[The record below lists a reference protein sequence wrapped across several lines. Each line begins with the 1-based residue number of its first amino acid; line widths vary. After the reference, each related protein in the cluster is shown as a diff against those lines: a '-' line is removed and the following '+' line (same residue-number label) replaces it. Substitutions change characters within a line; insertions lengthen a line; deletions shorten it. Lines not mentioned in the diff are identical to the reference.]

1 MHNIIMKNLL
11 LIFALSCSI
20 VYSQDYK
27 VEKDRIIDLFENL
40 KKFGVNENQGN
51 DRVAYSDYEIQ
62 ARDYISK
69 KLEKTGARVYTDF
82 AGNLIAHYN
91 PNNSILKPILFG
103 SHVDAVPNGGH
114 YDGVAGVIH
123 AIEVLQTVHSK
134 NISLNHPLEVIV
146 FSNEEGGL
154 FGSKALVG
162 RINQQ
167 TLDVVNISGYTNAEG
182 INRLGGNADRIFEV
196 KRNVGDIHAFLEM
209 HIEQGN
215 NLYNSNTDI
224 GIVEGIVGLKW
235 WDVTVTG
242 TTNHAGTTPMNQR
255 QDAMIAAS
263 KFVLMVNE
271 IVNSYEGSQVGTVGR
286 ISAEPGVPNVI
297 PGIVNLSLELR
308 DLSSKKISMI
318 YNKIIENSKIIEQET
333 KTKFSFSPIDAVTG
347 DPALMDRRI
356 INIISGVTDDLG
368 YSSMF
373 MPSGAGHD
381 AQSMALIAPTAMI
394 FAPSKDGISHSPK
407 EYTDFEMLEKTTNVM
422 LNTILKIDKLKL
434 D

>member
-1 MHNIIMKNLL
+1 MKKILIIY
-11 LIFALSCSI
+11 ILSCSFI
-20 VYSQDYK
+20 FSQEYR

-51 DRVAYSDYEIQ
+51 DRVAYSDFEIQ
-62 ARDYISK
+62 AREYISK
-69 KLEKTGARVYTDF
+69 KLEKTGAKVYTDF

-91 PNNSILKPILFG
+91 PNNSNLKPILFG
-103 SHVDAVPNGGH
+103 SHIDAVPNGGH
-114 YDGVAGVIH
+114 YDGTAGVIN
-123 AIEVLQTVHSK
+123 AIEVLQTVHAK

-154 FGSKALVG
+154 FGSKAIAG
-162 RINQQ
+162 KINQQ
-167 TLDVVNISGYTNAEG
+167 TLDVLTISGYTNAEG
-182 INRLGGNADRIFEV
+182 VERLGGNVDRIYEV
-196 KRNVGDIHAFLEM
+196 KRNMGDIHAFIEM
-209 HIEQGN
+209 HIEQGS
-215 NLYNSNTDI
+215 NLYSSNTDI

-235 WDVTVTG
+235 WDVTVKG
-242 TTNHAGTTPMNQR
+242 FSNHAGTTPMNQR

-271 IVNSYEGSQVGTVGR
+271 TVNSYEGSQVGTVGR

-308 DLSSKKISMI
+308 DLSSKKISII
-318 YNKIIENSKIIEQET
+318 YNNILENTKIIEQET
-333 KTKFSFSPIDAVTG
+333 KTKFSFSPIDATG

-356 INIISGVTDDLG
+356 INIITEVSDDLG
-368 YSSMF
+368 YTSML

-381 AQSMALIAPTAMI
+381 SQTMALIAPTAMI

-422 LNTILKIDKLKL
+422 LNTILKIDKIELN
-434 D
+434 

>member
-1 MHNIIMKNLL
+1 MKKLL
-11 LIFALSCSI
+11 FIFALSCSI

-51 DRVAYSDYEIQ
+51 DRVAYSDFEIQ
-62 ARDYISK
+62 ARDYISN
-69 KLEKTGARVYTDF
+69 KLKKTGAKVYTDF

-91 PNNSILKPILFG
+91 PNNSKLKPILFG

-114 YDGVAGVIH
+114 YDGTAGVIH
-123 AIEVLQTVHSK
+123 AIEVLQTVYSK

-146 FSNEEGGL
+146 FANEEGGL
-154 FGSKALVG
+154 FGSKALAG
-162 RINQQ
+162 KINQQ
-167 TLDVVNISGYTNAEG
+167 TLDVVTVSGYTNAEG
-182 INRLGGNADRIFEV
+182 VERLGGNVDRIYEV
-196 KRNVGDIHAFLEM
+196 KRNMGDIHAFLEM
-209 HIEQGN
+209 HIEQGS
-215 NLYNSNTDI
+215 NLYSSNTDI

-235 WDVTVTG
+235 WDVTVKG
-242 TTNHAGTTPMNQR
+242 FANHAGTTPMNQR

-271 IVNSYEGSQVGTVGR
+271 TVNSYEGSQVGTVGR
-286 ISAEPGVPNVI
+286 MSAEPGVPNVI

-318 YNKIIENSKIIEQET
+318 YNKILENTKIIEQET
-333 KTKFSFSPIDAVTG
+333 KTKFSFSPIDATG
-347 DPALMDRRI
+347 DPALMDKRI
-356 INIISGVTDDLG
+356 INILGDVSDDLG
-368 YSSMF
+368 YTSML

-381 AQSMALIAPTAMI
+381 SQTMALIAPTAMI

-407 EYTDFEMLEKTTNVM
+407 EYTSFEMLEKTTNVM
-422 LNTILKIDKLKL
+422 LNAIIKIDKIKL

>member
-1 MHNIIMKNLL
+1 MKKLL
-11 LIFALSCSI
+11 FIFALSSSI

-51 DRVAYSDYEIQ
+51 DRVAYSDFEIQ
-62 ARDYISK
+62 ARDYISN
-69 KLEKTGARVYTDF
+69 KLKKTGAKVYTDF

-91 PNNSILKPILFG
+91 PNNSKLKPILFG

-114 YDGVAGVIH
+114 YDGTAGVIN
-123 AIEVLQTVHSK
+123 AIEVLQTVYSK

-146 FSNEEGGL
+146 FANEEGGL
-154 FGSKALVG
+154 FGSKALAG
-162 RINQQ
+162 KINQQ
-167 TLDVVNISGYTNAEG
+167 TLDVVTVSGYTNAEG
-182 INRLGGNADRIFEV
+182 VERLGGNVDRIYEV
-196 KRNVGDIHAFLEM
+196 KRNMGDIHAFLEM
-209 HIEQGN
+209 HIEQGS
-215 NLYNSNTDI
+215 NLYSSNTDI

-235 WDVTVTG
+235 WDVTVKG
-242 TTNHAGTTPMNQR
+242 FANHAGTTPMNQR

-271 IVNSYEGSQVGTVGR
+271 TVNSYEGSQVGTVGR
-286 ISAEPGVPNVI
+286 MSAEPGVPNVI

-318 YNKIIENSKIIEQET
+318 YNKILENTKIIEQET
-333 KTKFSFSPIDAVTG
+333 KTKFSFSPIDATG
-347 DPALMDRRI
+347 DPALMDKRI
-356 INIISGVTDDLG
+356 INILSDVSDDLG
-368 YSSMF
+368 YTSML

-381 AQSMALIAPTAMI
+381 AQTMALIAPTAMI

-407 EYTDFEMLEKTTNVM
+407 EYTSFEMLEKTTNVL
-422 LNTILKIDKLKL
+422 LNTILKIDKIELN
-434 D
+434 

>member
-1 MHNIIMKNLL
+1 MKKIL
-11 LIFALSCSI
+11 LIYILGCSFLF
-20 VYSQDYK
+20 SQDYR

-51 DRVAYSDYEIQ
+51 DRVAYSDFEIQ
-62 ARDYISK
+62 AREYISK
-69 KLEKTGARVYTDF
+69 KLEKTGAKVYTDF

-91 PNNSILKPILFG
+91 PNNSNLKPILFG

-134 NISLNHPLEVIV
+134 KILLNHPLEVIV

-154 FGSKALVG
+154 FGSKALAG
-162 RINQQ
+162 KINQQ
-167 TLDVVNISGYTNAEG
+167 TLDVMTISGYTNAEG
-182 INRLGGNADRIFEV
+182 VERLGGNVDRIYEV
-196 KRNVGDIHAFLEM
+196 KRNMGDIHAFLEM

-215 NLYNSNTDI
+215 NLYSSNTDV

-235 WDVTVTG
+235 WDVTVKG

-271 IVNSYEGSQVGTVGR
+271 TVNSYEGSQVGTVGR

-308 DLSSKKISMI
+308 DLSSKKISII
-318 YNKIIENSKIIEQET
+318 YNNILENTKIIEQET
-333 KTKFSFSPIDAVTG
+333 KTKFSFSPIDATG

-356 INIISGVTDDLG
+356 INIITEVSDDLG
-368 YSSMF
+368 YTSML

-381 AQSMALIAPTAMI
+381 SQTMALIAPTAMI

-422 LNTILKIDKLKL
+422 LNTILKIDKIELN
-434 D
+434 

>member
-1 MHNIIMKNLL
+1 MKKLL
-11 LIFALSCSI
+11 FIFALSSSI

-51 DRVAYSDYEIQ
+51 DRVAYSDFEIQ
-62 ARDYISK
+62 ARDYISN
-69 KLEKTGARVYTDF
+69 KLKKTGAKVYTDF

-91 PNNSILKPILFG
+91 PNNSKLKPILFG

-114 YDGVAGVIH
+114 YDGTAGVIH
-123 AIEVLQTVHSK
+123 AIEVLQTVYSK

-146 FSNEEGGL
+146 FANEEGGL
-154 FGSKALVG
+154 FGSKALAG
-162 RINQQ
+162 KINQQ
-167 TLDVVNISGYTNAEG
+167 TLDVVTVSGYTNAEG
-182 INRLGGNADRIFEV
+182 VERLGGNVDRIYEV
-196 KRNVGDIHAFLEM
+196 KRNMGDIHAFLEM
-209 HIEQGN
+209 HIEQGS
-215 NLYNSNTDI
+215 NLYSSNTDI

-235 WDVTVTG
+235 WDVTVKG
-242 TTNHAGTTPMNQR
+242 FANHAGTTPMNQR

-271 IVNSYEGSQVGTVGR
+271 TVNSYEGSQVGTVGR
-286 ISAEPGVPNVI
+286 MSAEPGVPNVI

-318 YNKIIENSKIIEQET
+318 YNKILENTKIIEQET
-333 KTKFSFSPIDAVTG
+333 KTKFSFSPIDATG
-347 DPALMDRRI
+347 DPALMDKRI
-356 INIISGVTDDLG
+356 INILSDVSDDLG
-368 YSSMF
+368 YTSML

-381 AQSMALIAPTAMI
+381 AQTMALIAPTAMI

-407 EYTDFEMLEKTTNVM
+407 EYTSFEMLEKTTNVL
-422 LNTILKIDKLKL
+422 LNTILKIDKIELN
-434 D
+434 

>member
-1 MHNIIMKNLL
+1 MKKLL
-11 LIFALSCSI
+11 FIFALSCST

-27 VEKDRIIDLFENL
+27 VDKDRIIDLFENL

-51 DRVAYSDYEIQ
+51 DRVAYSDFEIQ
-62 ARDYISK
+62 ARDYISN
-69 KLEKTGARVYTDF
+69 KLKKTGAKVYTDF

-91 PNNSILKPILFG
+91 PNNSKLKPILFG

-114 YDGVAGVIH
+114 YDGTAGVIH
-123 AIEVLQTVHSK
+123 AIEVLQTVYSK

-146 FSNEEGGL
+146 FANEEGGL
-154 FGSKALVG
+154 FGSKALAG
-162 RINQQ
+162 KINQQ
-167 TLDVVNISGYTNAEG
+167 TLDVVTVSGYTNAEG
-182 INRLGGNADRIFEV
+182 VERLGGNVDRIYEV
-196 KRNVGDIHAFLEM
+196 KRNMGDIHAFLEM
-209 HIEQGN
+209 HIEQGS
-215 NLYNSNTDI
+215 NLYSSNTDI

-235 WDVTVTG
+235 WDVTVIG
-242 TTNHAGTTPMNQR
+242 STNHAGTTPMNQR

-271 IVNSYEGSQVGTVGR
+271 TVNSYEGSQVGTVGR

-318 YNKIIENSKIIEQET
+318 YNKIIENTKIIEQET
-333 KTKFSFSPIDAVTG
+333 KTKFSFSPIDATG
-347 DPALMDRRI
+347 DPALMDKRI
-356 INIISGVTDDLG
+356 INILSDVSDDLG
-368 YSSMF
+368 YTSML

-381 AQSMALIAPTAMI
+381 AQTMALIAPTAMI

-407 EYTDFEMLEKTTNVM
+407 EYTSFEMLEKTTNVL
-422 LNTILKIDKLKL
+422 LNTILKIDKIELN
-434 D
+434 

>member
-1 MHNIIMKNLL
+1 MKKLL
-11 LIFALSCSI
+11 FIFALSSSI

-51 DRVAYSDYEIQ
+51 DRVAYSDFEIQ
-62 ARDYISK
+62 ARDYISN
-69 KLEKTGARVYTDF
+69 KLKKTGAKVYTDF

-91 PNNSILKPILFG
+91 PNNSKLKPILFG

-114 YDGVAGVIH
+114 YDGTAGVIH
-123 AIEVLQTVHSK
+123 AIEVLQTVYSK

-146 FSNEEGGL
+146 FANEEGGL
-154 FGSKALVG
+154 FGSKALAG
-162 RINQQ
+162 KINQQ
-167 TLDVVNISGYTNAEG
+167 TLDVVTVSGYTNAEG
-182 INRLGGNADRIFEV
+182 VERLGGNVDRIYEV
-196 KRNVGDIHAFLEM
+196 KRNMGDIHAFLEM
-209 HIEQGN
+209 HIEQGS
-215 NLYNSNTDI
+215 NLYSSNTDI

-235 WDVTVTG
+235 WDVTVKG
-242 TTNHAGTTPMNQR
+242 FANHAGTTPMNQR

-271 IVNSYEGSQVGTVGR
+271 TVNSYEGSQVGTVGR
-286 ISAEPGVPNVI
+286 MSAEPGVPNVI

-318 YNKIIENSKIIEQET
+318 YNKILENTKIIEQET
-333 KTKFSFSPIDAVTG
+333 KTKFSFSPIDATG
-347 DPALMDRRI
+347 DPALMDKRI
-356 INIISGVTDDLG
+356 INILSDVSDDLG
-368 YSSMF
+368 YTSML

-381 AQSMALIAPTAMI
+381 AQTMALIAPTAMI

-407 EYTDFEMLEKTTNVM
+407 EYTNFEMLEKTTNVM
-422 LNTILKIDKLKL
+422 LNTILKIDKIELN
-434 D
+434 

>member
-1 MHNIIMKNLL
+1 MKKILIIY
-11 LIFALSCSI
+11 ILSCSFI
-20 VYSQDYK
+20 FSQEYR

-51 DRVAYSDYEIQ
+51 DRVAYSDFEIQ

-69 KLEKTGARVYTDF
+69 KLEKTGAKVYTDF

-91 PNNSILKPILFG
+91 PNNSNLKPILFG
-103 SHVDAVPNGGH
+103 SHIDAVPNGGH
-114 YDGVAGVIH
+114 YDGTAGVIN
-123 AIEVLQTVHSK
+123 AIEVLQTVHAK
-134 NISLNHPLEVIV
+134 NISLNHPLEVVV

-154 FGSKALVG
+154 FGSKALAG
-162 RINQQ
+162 KINQQ
-167 TLDVVNISGYTNAEG
+167 TLDVMTISGYTNGEG
-182 INRLGGNADRIFEV
+182 VERLGGNVDRIYEV
-196 KRNVGDIHAFLEM
+196 KRNMGDIHAFLEM

-215 NLYNSNTDI
+215 NLYSSNTDV

-255 QDAMIAAS
+255 QDALIAAS
-263 KFVLMVNE
+263 KFILMVNE
-271 IVNSYEGSQVGTVGR
+271 TVNSYEGSQVGTVGR

-308 DLSSKKISMI
+308 DLSSKKISII
-318 YNKIIENSKIIEQET
+318 YNNILENTKIIEQET
-333 KTKFSFSPIDAVTG
+333 KTKFSFSPIDATG

-356 INIISGVTDDLG
+356 INIITEVSDDLG
-368 YSSMF
+368 YTSML

-381 AQSMALIAPTAMI
+381 SQTMALIAPTAMI

-422 LNTILKIDKLKL
+422 LNTILKIDKIELN
-434 D
+434 

>member
-1 MHNIIMKNLL
+1 MKKILIIY
-11 LIFALSCSI
+11 ILSCSFI
-20 VYSQDYK
+20 FSQEYR

-51 DRVAYSDYEIQ
+51 DRVAYSDFEIQ
-62 ARDYISK
+62 AREYISK
-69 KLEKTGARVYTDF
+69 KLEKTGAKVYTDF

-91 PNNSILKPILFG
+91 PNNSNLKPILFG
-103 SHVDAVPNGGH
+103 SHIDAVPNGGH
-114 YDGVAGVIH
+114 YDGTAGVIN
-123 AIEVLQTVHSK
+123 AIEVLQTVHAK
-134 NISLNHPLEVIV
+134 NISLNHPLEVVV

-154 FGSKALVG
+154 FGSKALAG
-162 RINQQ
+162 KINQQ
-167 TLDVVNISGYTNAEG
+167 TLDVMTISGYTNGEG
-182 INRLGGNADRIFEV
+182 VERLGGNVDRIYEV
-196 KRNVGDIHAFLEM
+196 KRNMGDIHAFLEM

-215 NLYNSNTDI
+215 NLYSSNTDV

-235 WDVTVTG
+235 WDVTVKG

-271 IVNSYEGSQVGTVGR
+271 TVNSYEGSQVGTVGR

-308 DLSSKKISMI
+308 DLSSNKISTI
-318 YNKIIENSKIIEQET
+318 YNKIIENTKIIEQET
-333 KTKFSFSPIDAVTG
+333 KTKFSFNPIDATG

-356 INIISGVTDDLG
+356 INLISEVSDDLG
-368 YSSMF
+368 YTSML

-381 AQSMALIAPTAMI
+381 SQTMALISPTAMI

-407 EYTDFEMLEKTTNVM
+407 EYTNFEMLEKTTNVM

>member
-1 MHNIIMKNLL
+1 MKKLL
-11 LIFALSCSI
+11 FIFALSSSI

-51 DRVAYSDYEIQ
+51 DRAAYSDFEIQ
-62 ARDYISK
+62 ARDYISN
-69 KLEKTGARVYTDF
+69 KLKKTGAKVYTDF

-91 PNNSILKPILFG
+91 PNNSKLKPILFG

-114 YDGVAGVIH
+114 YDGTAGVIH
-123 AIEVLQTVHSK
+123 AIEVLQTVYSK

-146 FSNEEGGL
+146 FANEEGGL
-154 FGSKALVG
+154 FGSKALAG
-162 RINQQ
+162 KINQQ
-167 TLDVVNISGYTNAEG
+167 TLDVVTVSGYTNAEG
-182 INRLGGNADRIFEV
+182 VERLGGNVDRIYEV
-196 KRNVGDIHAFLEM
+196 KRNMGDIHAFLEM
-209 HIEQGN
+209 HIEQGS
-215 NLYNSNTDI
+215 NLYSSNTDI

-235 WDVTVTG
+235 WDVTVKG
-242 TTNHAGTTPMNQR
+242 FANHAGTTPMNQR

-271 IVNSYEGSQVGTVGR
+271 TVNSYEGSQVGTVGR
-286 ISAEPGVPNVI
+286 MSAEPGVPNVI

-318 YNKIIENSKIIEQET
+318 YNKILENTKIIEQET
-333 KTKFSFSPIDAVTG
+333 KTKFSFSPIDATG
-347 DPALMDRRI
+347 DPALMDKRI
-356 INIISGVTDDLG
+356 INILSDVSDDLG
-368 YSSMF
+368 YTSML

-381 AQSMALIAPTAMI
+381 AQTMALIAPTAMI

-407 EYTDFEMLEKTTNVM
+407 EYTSFEMLEKTTNVL
-422 LNTILKIDKLKL
+422 LNTILKIDKIELN
-434 D
+434 

>member
-1 MHNIIMKNLL
+1 MKKLL
-11 LIFALSCSI
+11 FIFVLSCSI

-51 DRVAYSDYEIQ
+51 DRVAYSDFEIQ
-62 ARDYISK
+62 ARDYISN
-69 KLEKTGARVYTDF
+69 KLKKTGAKVYTDF

-91 PNNSILKPILFG
+91 PNNSKLKPILFG

-114 YDGVAGVIH
+114 YDGTAGVIH
-123 AIEVLQTVHSK
+123 AIEVLQTVYSK

-146 FSNEEGGL
+146 FANEEGGL
-154 FGSKALVG
+154 FGSKALAG
-162 RINQQ
+162 KINQQ
-167 TLDVVNISGYTNAEG
+167 TLDVVTVSGYTNAEG
-182 INRLGGNADRIFEV
+182 VERLGGNVDRIYEV
-196 KRNVGDIHAFLEM
+196 KRNMGDIHAFLEM
-209 HIEQGN
+209 HIEQGS
-215 NLYNSNTDI
+215 NLYSSNTDI

-235 WDVTVTG
+235 WDVTVKG
-242 TTNHAGTTPMNQR
+242 FANHAGTTPMNQR

-271 IVNSYEGSQVGTVGR
+271 TVNSYEGSQVGTVGR
-286 ISAEPGVPNVI
+286 MSAEPGVPNVI

-318 YNKIIENSKIIEQET
+318 YNKILENTKIIEQET
-333 KTKFSFSPIDAVTG
+333 KTKFSFSPIDATG
-347 DPALMDRRI
+347 DPALMDKRI
-356 INIISGVTDDLG
+356 INILSDVSDDLG
-368 YSSMF
+368 YTSML

-381 AQSMALIAPTAMI
+381 AQTMALIAPTAMI

-407 EYTDFEMLEKTTNVM
+407 EYTSFEMLEKTTNVL
-422 LNTILKIDKLKL
+422 LNTILKIDKIELN
-434 D
+434 

>member
-1 MHNIIMKNLL
+1 MKKLL
-11 LIFALSCSI
+11 FIFALSSSI

-51 DRVAYSDYEIQ
+51 DRVAYSDFEIQ
-62 ARDYISK
+62 ARDYISN
-69 KLEKTGARVYTDF
+69 KLKKTGAKVYTDF

-91 PNNSILKPILFG
+91 PNNSKLKPILFG

-114 YDGVAGVIH
+114 YDGTAGVIH
-123 AIEVLQTVHSK
+123 AIEVLQTVYSK

-146 FSNEEGGL
+146 FANEEGGL
-154 FGSKALVG
+154 FGSKALAG
-162 RINQQ
+162 KINQQ
-167 TLDVVNISGYTNAEG
+167 TLDVVTVSGYTNAEG
-182 INRLGGNADRIFEV
+182 VERLGGNVDRIYEV
-196 KRNVGDIHAFLEM
+196 KRNMGDIHAFLEM
-209 HIEQGN
+209 HIEQGS
-215 NLYNSNTDI
+215 NLYSSNTDI

-235 WDVTVTG
+235 WDVTVKG
-242 TTNHAGTTPMNQR
+242 FANHAGTTPMNQR

-271 IVNSYEGSQVGTVGR
+271 TVNSYEGSQVGTVGR
-286 ISAEPGVPNVI
+286 MSAEPGVPNVI

-318 YNKIIENSKIIEQET
+318 YNKILENTKIIEQET
-333 KTKFSFSPIDAVTG
+333 KTKFSFSPIDATG
-347 DPALMDRRI
+347 DPALMDKRI
-356 INIISGVTDDLG
+356 INIISDVSDDLG
-368 YSSMF
+368 YTSML

-381 AQSMALIAPTAMI
+381 AQTMALIAPTAMI

-407 EYTDFEMLEKTTNVM
+407 EYTSFEMLEKTTNVL
-422 LNTILKIDKLKL
+422 LNTILKIDKIELN
-434 D
+434 

>member
-1 MHNIIMKNLL
+1 MKKLL
-11 LIFALSCSI
+11 FIFALSSSI

-51 DRVAYSDYEIQ
+51 DRVAYSDFEIQ
-62 ARDYISK
+62 ARDYISN
-69 KLEKTGARVYTDF
+69 KLKKTGAKVYTDF

-91 PNNSILKPILFG
+91 PNKSKLKPILFG
-103 SHVDAVPNGGH
+103 SHIDAVPNGGH
-114 YDGVAGVIH
+114 YDGTAGVIH
-123 AIEVLQTVHSK
+123 AIEVLQTVYSK

-146 FSNEEGGL
+146 FANEEGGL
-154 FGSKALVG
+154 FGSKALAG
-162 RINQQ
+162 KINQQ
-167 TLDVVNISGYTNAEG
+167 TLDVVTISGYTNAEG
-182 INRLGGNADRIFEV
+182 VERLGGNVDRIYEV
-196 KRNVGDIHAFLEM
+196 KRNMGDIHAFLEM

-215 NLYNSNTDI
+215 NLYSSNTDI

-235 WDVTVTG
+235 WDVTVIG
-242 TTNHAGTTPMNQR
+242 STNHAGTTPMNQR

-271 IVNSYEGSQVGTVGR
+271 TVNSYEGSQVGTVGR

-318 YNKIIENSKIIEQET
+318 YNKIIENTKIIEQET
-333 KTKFSFSPIDAVTG
+333 KTKFSFSPIDATG

-356 INIISGVTDDLG
+356 INLISEASDDLG
-368 YSSMF
+368 YTSML

-381 AQSMALIAPTAMI
+381 SQTMALIAPTAMI

-407 EYTDFEMLEKTTNVM
+407 EYTNFEMLEKTTNVM
-422 LNTILKIDKLKL
+422 LNTILKIDKIELN
-434 D
+434 

>member
-1 MHNIIMKNLL
+1 MKNLL
-11 LIFALSCSI
+11 FIFTFSCSL
-20 VYSQDYK
+20 VYSQDYR

-51 DRVAYSDYEIQ
+51 DRVAYSDFEIQ

-69 KLEKTGARVYTDF
+69 KLEKTGAKVYTDF
-82 AGNLIAHYN
+82 AGNLIALYN
-91 PNNSILKPILFG
+91 PNNSKLKPILFG

-114 YDGVAGVIH
+114 YDGTAGVIH
-123 AIEVLQTVHSK
+123 AIEILQTVHSK

-154 FGSKALVG
+154 FGSKALAG
-162 RINQQ
+162 KINQQ
-167 TLDVVNISGYTNAEG
+167 TLDVVTVSGYTNGEG
-182 INRLGGNADRIFEV
+182 VERLGGNVDRIFEV
-196 KRNVGDIHAFLEM
+196 KRNMGDIHAFIEM

-215 NLYNSNTDI
+215 NLYSSKTDI

-235 WDVTVTG
+235 WDVTIEG
-242 TTNHAGTTPMNQR
+242 FTNHAGTTPMNQR

-271 IVNSYEGSQVGTVGR
+271 TVNSYEGSQVGTVGR

-308 DLSSKKISMI
+308 DLSSNKISMI
-318 YNKIIENSKIIEQET
+318 YNKIIENTKIIEQET
-333 KTKFSFSPIDAVTG
+333 KTTFSFSPIDATG

-356 INIISGVTDDLG
+356 INILSEVSDDLG
-368 YSSMF
+368 YSSML

-381 AQSMALIAPTAMI
+381 AQSIALIAPTAMI

-422 LNTILKIDKLKL
+422 LNTILKIDKVKL

>member
-1 MHNIIMKNLL
+1 MKKLL
-11 LIFALSCSI
+11 FIFALSCSI
-20 VYSQDYK
+20 TYSQDYK
-27 VEKDRIIDLFENL
+27 VDKDRIIDLFENL

-51 DRVAYSDYEIQ
+51 DRVAYSDFEIQ
-62 ARDYISK
+62 ARDYISN
-69 KLEKTGARVYTDF
+69 KLKKTGAKVYTDF

-91 PNNSILKPILFG
+91 PNNSKLKPILFG

-114 YDGVAGVIH
+114 YDGTAGVIN
-123 AIEVLQTVHSK
+123 AIEVLQTVYSK

-146 FSNEEGGL
+146 FANEEGGL
-154 FGSKALVG
+154 FGSKALAG
-162 RINQQ
+162 KINQQ
-167 TLDVVNISGYTNAEG
+167 TLDVVTVSGYTNAEG
-182 INRLGGNADRIFEV
+182 VERLGGNVDRIYEV
-196 KRNVGDIHAFLEM
+196 KRNMGDIHAFLEM
-209 HIEQGN
+209 HIEQGS
-215 NLYNSNTDI
+215 NLYSSNTDI

-235 WDVTVTG
+235 WDVTVKG
-242 TTNHAGTTPMNQR
+242 FANHAGTTPMNQR

-271 IVNSYEGSQVGTVGR
+271 TVNSYEGSQVGTVGR

-318 YNKIIENSKIIEQET
+318 YNKIIENTKIIEQET
-333 KTKFSFSPIDAVTG
+333 KTKFSFSPIDATG

-356 INIISGVTDDLG
+356 INLISEVSDDLG
-368 YSSMF
+368 YTSML

-381 AQSMALIAPTAMI
+381 SQTMALIAPTAMI

-407 EYTDFEMLEKTTNVM
+407 EYTNFEMLEKTTNVM
-422 LNTILKIDKLKL
+422 LNTILKIDKIELN
-434 D
+434 

>member
-1 MHNIIMKNLL
+1 MKKLL
-11 LIFALSCSI
+11 FIFALSSSI

-51 DRVAYSDYEIQ
+51 DRVAYSDFEIQ
-62 ARDYISK
+62 ARDYISN
-69 KLEKTGARVYTDF
+69 KLKKTGAKVYTDF

-91 PNNSILKPILFG
+91 PNNSKLKPILFG

-114 YDGVAGVIH
+114 YDGTAGVIN
-123 AIEVLQTVHSK
+123 AIEVLQTVYSK

-146 FSNEEGGL
+146 FANEEGGL
-154 FGSKALVG
+154 FGSKALAG
-162 RINQQ
+162 KINQQ
-167 TLDVVNISGYTNAEG
+167 TLDVVTISGYANAEG
-182 INRLGGNADRIFEV
+182 VERLGGNVDRIYEV
-196 KRNVGDIHAFLEM
+196 KRNMGDIHAFLEM
-209 HIEQGN
+209 HIEQGS
-215 NLYNSNTDI
+215 NLYSSNTDI

-235 WDVTVTG
+235 WDVTVKG
-242 TTNHAGTTPMNQR
+242 FANHAGTTPMNQR

-271 IVNSYEGSQVGTVGR
+271 TVNSYEGSQVGTVGR
-286 ISAEPGVPNVI
+286 MSAEPGVPNVI

-318 YNKIIENSKIIEQET
+318 YNKILENTKIIEQET
-333 KTKFSFSPIDAVTG
+333 KTKFSFSPIDATG
-347 DPALMDRRI
+347 DPALMDKRI
-356 INIISGVTDDLG
+356 INILSDVSDDLG
-368 YSSMF
+368 YTSML

-381 AQSMALIAPTAMI
+381 AQTMALIAPTAMI

-407 EYTDFEMLEKTTNVM
+407 EYTSFEMLEKTTNVL
-422 LNTILKIDKLKL
+422 LNTILKIDKIELN
-434 D
+434 

>member
-1 MHNIIMKNLL
+1 MKKILIIY
-11 LIFALSCSI
+11 ILSCSFI
-20 VYSQDYK
+20 FSQEYR

-51 DRVAYSDYEIQ
+51 DRVAYSDFEIQ
-62 ARDYISK
+62 AREYISK
-69 KLEKTGARVYTDF
+69 KLEKTGAKVYTDF

-91 PNNSILKPILFG
+91 PNNSNLKPILFG
-103 SHVDAVPNGGH
+103 SHIDAVPNGGH
-114 YDGVAGVIH
+114 YDGTAGVIN
-123 AIEVLQTVHSK
+123 AIEVLQTVHAK
-134 NISLNHPLEVIV
+134 NISLNHPLEVVV

-154 FGSKALVG
+154 FGSKALAG
-162 RINQQ
+162 KINQQ
-167 TLDVVNISGYTNAEG
+167 TLDVMTISGYTNGEG
-182 INRLGGNADRIFEV
+182 VERLGGNVDRIYEV
-196 KRNVGDIHAFLEM
+196 KRNMGDIHAFLEM

-215 NLYNSNTDI
+215 NLYSSNTDV

-235 WDVTVTG
+235 WDVTVKG
-242 TTNHAGTTPMNQR
+242 FSNHAGTTPMNQR

-271 IVNSYEGSQVGTVGR
+271 TVNSYEGSQVGTVGR

-308 DLSSKKISMI
+308 DLSSNKISTI
-318 YNKIIENSKIIEQET
+318 YNKIIENTKIIEQET
-333 KTKFSFSPIDAVTG
+333 KTKFSFNPIDATG

-356 INIISGVTDDLG
+356 INLISEVSDDLG
-368 YSSMF
+368 YTSML

-381 AQSMALIAPTAMI
+381 SQTMALISPTAMI

-407 EYTDFEMLEKTTNVM
+407 EYTNFEMLEKTTNVM

>member
-1 MHNIIMKNLL
+1 MKKLL
-11 LIFALSCSI
+11 FIFALSSSI

-51 DRVAYSDYEIQ
+51 DRVAYSDFEIQ
-62 ARDYISK
+62 ARDYISN
-69 KLEKTGARVYTDF
+69 KLEKIGAKVYTDF

-91 PNNSILKPILFG
+91 PNNSKLKPILFG

-114 YDGVAGVIH
+114 YDGTAGVIN
-123 AIEVLQTVHSK
+123 AIEVLQTVYSK

-146 FSNEEGGL
+146 FANEEGGL
-154 FGSKALVG
+154 FGSKALAG
-162 RINQQ
+162 KINQQ
-167 TLDVVNISGYTNAEG
+167 TLDVVTVSGYTNAEG
-182 INRLGGNADRIFEV
+182 VERLGGNVDRIYEV
-196 KRNVGDIHAFLEM
+196 KRNMGDIHAFLEM
-209 HIEQGN
+209 HIEQGS
-215 NLYNSNTDI
+215 NLYSSNTDI

-235 WDVTVTG
+235 WDVTVKG
-242 TTNHAGTTPMNQR
+242 FANHAGTTPMNQR

-271 IVNSYEGSQVGTVGR
+271 TVNSYEGSQVGTVGR
-286 ISAEPGVPNVI
+286 MSAEPGVPNVI

-318 YNKIIENSKIIEQET
+318 YNKILENTKIIEQET
-333 KTKFSFSPIDAVTG
+333 KTKFSFSPIDATG
-347 DPALMDRRI
+347 DPALMDKRI
-356 INIISGVTDDLG
+356 INILSDVSDDLG
-368 YSSMF
+368 YTSML

-381 AQSMALIAPTAMI
+381 AQTMALIAPTAMI

-407 EYTDFEMLEKTTNVM
+407 EYTSFEMLEKTTNVL
-422 LNTILKIDKLKL
+422 LNTILKIDKIELN
-434 D
+434 

>member
-1 MHNIIMKNLL
+1 MKKLL
-11 LIFALSCSI
+11 FIFALSCSI

-51 DRVAYSDYEIQ
+51 DRVAYSDFEIK
-62 ARDYISK
+62 ARDYISN
-69 KLEKTGARVYTDF
+69 KLKKTGAKVYTDF

-91 PNNSILKPILFG
+91 PNNSKLKPILFG

-114 YDGVAGVIH
+114 YDGTAGVIH
-123 AIEVLQTVHSK
+123 AIEVLQTVYSK

-146 FSNEEGGL
+146 FANEEGGL
-154 FGSKALVG
+154 FGSKALAG
-162 RINQQ
+162 KINQQ
-167 TLDVVNISGYTNAEG
+167 TLDVVTVSGYTNAEG
-182 INRLGGNADRIFEV
+182 VERLGGNVDRIYEV
-196 KRNVGDIHAFLEM
+196 KRNMGDIHAFLEM
-209 HIEQGN
+209 HIEQGS
-215 NLYNSNTDI
+215 NLYSSNTDI

-235 WDVTVTG
+235 WDVTVKG
-242 TTNHAGTTPMNQR
+242 FANHAGTTPMNQR

-271 IVNSYEGSQVGTVGR
+271 TVNSYEGSQVGTVGR
-286 ISAEPGVPNVI
+286 MSAEPGVPNVI

-318 YNKIIENSKIIEQET
+318 YNKILENTKIIEQET
-333 KTKFSFSPIDAVTG
+333 KTKFSFSPIDATG
-347 DPALMDRRI
+347 DPALMDKRI
-356 INIISGVTDDLG
+356 INILSDVSDDLG
-368 YSSMF
+368 YTSML

-381 AQSMALIAPTAMI
+381 AQTMALIAPTAMI

-407 EYTDFEMLEKTTNVM
+407 EYTSFEMLEKTTNVL
-422 LNTILKIDKLKL
+422 LNTILKIDKIELN
-434 D
+434 

>member
-1 MHNIIMKNLL
+1 MKKILIIY
-11 LIFALSCSI
+11 ILSCSFI
-20 VYSQDYK
+20 FSQEYR

-51 DRVAYSDYEIQ
+51 DRVAYSDFEIQ
-62 ARDYISK
+62 AREYISK
-69 KLEKTGARVYTDF
+69 KLEKTGAKVYTDF

-91 PNNSILKPILFG
+91 PNNSNLKPILFG

-114 YDGVAGVIH
+114 YDGAAGVIH
-123 AIEVLQTVHSK
+123 AIEVLQTVYSK

-154 FGSKALVG
+154 FGSKALAG
-162 RINQQ
+162 KINQQ
-167 TLDVVNISGYTNAEG
+167 TLDVMTISGYTNGEG
-182 INRLGGNADRIFEV
+182 VERLGGNVDRIYEV
-196 KRNVGDIHAFLEM
+196 KRNMGDIHAFLEM

-215 NLYNSNTDI
+215 NLYSSNTDV

-235 WDVTVTG
+235 WDVTVKG

-271 IVNSYEGSQVGTVGR
+271 TVNSYEGSQVGTVGR

-308 DLSSKKISMI
+308 DLSSNKISII
-318 YNKIIENSKIIEQET
+318 YNKIIENTKIIEEET
-333 KTKFSFSPIDAVTG
+333 KTKFTFSPIDATG

-356 INIISGVTDDLG
+356 INILSKVSDDLG
-368 YSSMF
+368 YTSML

-381 AQSMALIAPTAMI
+381 SQTMALIAPTAMI

-407 EYTDFEMLEKTTNVM
+407 EYTNFEMLEKTTNVM
-422 LNTILKIDKLKL
+422 LNTILKIDKVKL

>member
-1 MHNIIMKNLL
+1 MKKLL
-11 LIFALSCSI
+11 FIFALSSSI

-51 DRVAYSDYEIQ
+51 DRVAYSDFEIQ
-62 ARDYISK
+62 ARDYISN
-69 KLEKTGARVYTDF
+69 KLKKTGAKVYTDF

-91 PNNSILKPILFG
+91 PNNSKLKPILFG

-114 YDGVAGVIH
+114 YDGTAGVIH
-123 AIEVLQTVHSK
+123 AIEVLQTVYSK

-146 FSNEEGGL
+146 FANEEGGL
-154 FGSKALVG
+154 FGSKALAG
-162 RINQQ
+162 KINQQ
-167 TLDVVNISGYTNAEG
+167 TLDVVTVSGYTNAEG
-182 INRLGGNADRIFEV
+182 VERLGGNVDRIYEV
-196 KRNVGDIHAFLEM
+196 KRNMGDIHAFLEM
-209 HIEQGN
+209 HIEQGS
-215 NLYNSNTDI
+215 NLYSSNTDI

-235 WDVTVTG
+235 WDVTVKG
-242 TTNHAGTTPMNQR
+242 FANHAGTTPMNQR

-271 IVNSYEGSQVGTVGR
+271 TVNSYEGSQVGTVGR
-286 ISAEPGVPNVI
+286 MSAEPGVPNVI

-318 YNKIIENSKIIEQET
+318 YNKILENTKIIEQET
-333 KTKFSFSPIDAVTG
+333 KTKFSFSPIDATG

-356 INIISGVTDDLG
+356 ISVLSEVSDDLG
-368 YSSMF
+368 YSSML

-394 FAPSKDGISHSPK
+394 FSPSKDGISHSPK

-422 LNTILKIDKLKL
+422 LNTILKIDKIELN
-434 D
+434 

>member
-1 MHNIIMKNLL
+1 MKKILIIY
-11 LIFALSCSI
+11 ILSCSFI
-20 VYSQDYK
+20 FSQEYR

-51 DRVAYSDYEIQ
+51 DRVAYSDFEIQ
-62 ARDYISK
+62 AREYISK
-69 KLEKTGARVYTDF
+69 KLEKTGAKVYTDF

-91 PNNSILKPILFG
+91 PNNSNLKPILFG
-103 SHVDAVPNGGH
+103 SHIDAVPNGGH
-114 YDGVAGVIH
+114 YDGTAGVIN

-134 NISLNHPLEVIV
+134 KILLNHPLEVIV

-154 FGSKALVG
+154 FGSKALAG
-162 RINQQ
+162 KINQQ
-167 TLDVVNISGYTNAEG
+167 TLDVMTISGYTNGEG
-182 INRLGGNADRIFEV
+182 VERLGGNVDRIYEV
-196 KRNVGDIHAFLEM
+196 KRNMGDIHAFLEM

-215 NLYNSNTDI
+215 NLYSSNTDV

-235 WDVTVTG
+235 WDVTVKG

-271 IVNSYEGSQVGTVGR
+271 TVNSYEGSQVGTVGR

-308 DLSSKKISMI
+308 DLSSNKISTI
-318 YNKIIENSKIIEQET
+318 YNKIIENTKIIEEET
-333 KTKFSFSPIDAVTG
+333 KTKFTFSPIDATG

-356 INIISGVTDDLG
+356 INILSKVSDDLG
-368 YSSMF
+368 YTSML

-381 AQSMALIAPTAMI
+381 SQTMALIAPTAMI

-407 EYTDFEMLEKTTNVM
+407 EYTNFEMLEKTTNVM

>member
-1 MHNIIMKNLL
+1 MKNLL

-20 VYSQDYK
+20 VYPQDYK

-51 DRVAYSDYEIQ
+51 DRVAYSDYEIK

-69 KLEKTGARVYTDF
+69 KLEKIGAKVYTDF

-91 PNNSILKPILFG
+91 PNNSNLKPILFG

-134 NISLNHPLEVIV
+134 NISLKHPLEVIV

-162 RINQQ
+162 KINQQ
-167 TLDVVNISGYTNAEG
+167 TLDVLNSSGYTNAEG
-182 INRLGGNADRIFEV
+182 VARLGGNVDRIFEV
-196 KRNVGDIHAFLEM
+196 KRNMGDIHAFLEM

-215 NLYNSNTDI
+215 NLYSSDTDI

-235 WDVTVTG
+235 WDVTVKG
-242 TTNHAGTTPMNQR
+242 FTNHAGTTPMNQR
-255 QDAMIAAS
+255 KDAMIAAS

-271 IVNSYEGSQVGTVGR
+271 TVNSYEGSQVGTVGR

-308 DLSSKKISMI
+308 DLSSEKISMI
-318 YNKIIENSKIIEQET
+318 YNKIIENSKI
-333 KTKFSFSPIDAVTG
+333 G
-347 DPALMDRRI
+347 
-356 INIISGVTDDLG
+356 
-368 YSSMF
+368 
-373 MPSGAGHD
+373 
-381 AQSMALIAPTAMI
+381 IA
-394 FAPSKDGISHSPK
+394 SKDASDVYLNNVTINNVDIGLAAYIKKIEYGSPQIKASNIQLANYKHDYISDLRSK
-407 EYTDFEMLEKTTNVM
+407 IIIDDKIIKNTDCEENIGVCSF
-422 LNTILKIDKLKL
+422 
-434 D
+434 

>member
-1 MHNIIMKNLL
+1 MKKIL
-11 LIFALSCSI
+11 LIYILSCSFI
-20 VYSQDYK
+20 FSQDYR
-27 VEKDRIIDLFENL
+27 VEKERIIDLFENL

-51 DRVAYSDYEIQ
+51 DRVAYSDFEIQ
-62 ARDYISK
+62 AREYISK
-69 KLEKTGARVYTDF
+69 KLEKTGAKVYTDF

-91 PNNSILKPILFG
+91 PNKSNLKPILFG
-103 SHVDAVPNGGH
+103 SHIDAVPNGGH
-114 YDGVAGVIH
+114 YDGTAGVIH

-134 NISLNHPLEVIV
+134 NISLSHPLEIIV

-154 FGSKALVG
+154 FGSKALAG
-162 RINQQ
+162 KINQQ
-167 TLDVVNISGYTNAEG
+167 TLDVVTVSGYSNAEG
-182 INRLGGNADRIFEV
+182 VERLGGNVDRIYEV
-196 KRNVGDIHAFLEM
+196 KRNMGDIHAFLEM

-215 NLYNSNTDI
+215 NLYSSNTDV

-235 WDVTVTG
+235 WDVTVKG

-271 IVNSYEGSQVGTVGR
+271 TVNSYEGSQVGTVGR

-308 DLSSKKISMI
+308 DLSSNKISTI
-318 YNKIIENSKIIEQET
+318 YNKIIENTKIIEQET
-333 KTKFSFSPIDAVTG
+333 KTKFSFSPIDATG

-356 INIISGVTDDLG
+356 INILSKVSDDLG
-368 YSSMF
+368 YTSML

-381 AQSMALIAPTAMI
+381 SQTMALIAPTAMI

-407 EYTDFEMLEKTTNVM
+407 EYTNFEMLEKTTNVM
-422 LNTILKIDKLKL
+422 LNTILKIDKVKL

>member
-1 MHNIIMKNLL
+1 MKKLL
-11 LIFALSCSI
+11 FIFALSSSI

-51 DRVAYSDYEIQ
+51 DRVAYSDFEIQ
-62 ARDYISK
+62 ARDYISN
-69 KLEKTGARVYTDF
+69 KLKKTGAKVYTDF

-91 PNNSILKPILFG
+91 PNNSKLKPILFG

-114 YDGVAGVIH
+114 YDGTAGVIN
-123 AIEVLQTVHSK
+123 AIEVLQTVYSK

-146 FSNEEGGL
+146 FANEEGGL
-154 FGSKALVG
+154 FGSKALAG
-162 RINQQ
+162 KINQQ
-167 TLDVVNISGYTNAEG
+167 TLDVVTVSGYTNAEG
-182 INRLGGNADRIFEV
+182 VERLGGNVDRIYEV
-196 KRNVGDIHAFLEM
+196 KRNMGDIHAFLEM
-209 HIEQGN
+209 HIEQGS
-215 NLYNSNTDI
+215 NLYSSNTDI

-235 WDVTVTG
+235 WDVTVKG
-242 TTNHAGTTPMNQR
+242 FANHAGTTPMNQR

-271 IVNSYEGSQVGTVGR
+271 TVNSYEGSQVGTVGR
-286 ISAEPGVPNVI
+286 MSAEPGVPNVI

-318 YNKIIENSKIIEQET
+318 YNKILENTKIIEQET
-333 KTKFSFSPIDAVTG
+333 KTKFSFSPIDATG
-347 DPALMDRRI
+347 DPALMDKRI
-356 INIISGVTDDLG
+356 INIISDVSDDLG
-368 YSSMF
+368 YTSML

-381 AQSMALIAPTAMI
+381 AQTMALIAPTAMI

-407 EYTDFEMLEKTTNVM
+407 EYTSFEMLEKTTNVL
-422 LNTILKIDKLKL
+422 LNTILKIDKIELN
-434 D
+434 

>member
-1 MHNIIMKNLL
+1 MKKLL
-11 LIFALSCSI
+11 FIFALSSSI

-51 DRVAYSDYEIQ
+51 DRVAYSEFEIQ
-62 ARDYISK
+62 ARDYISN
-69 KLEKTGARVYTDF
+69 KLKKTGAKVYTDF

-91 PNNSILKPILFG
+91 PNNSKLKPILFG

-114 YDGVAGVIH
+114 YDGTAGVIH
-123 AIEVLQTVHSK
+123 AIEVLQTVYSK

-146 FSNEEGGL
+146 FANEEGGL
-154 FGSKALVG
+154 FGSKALAG
-162 RINQQ
+162 KINQQ
-167 TLDVVNISGYTNAEG
+167 TLDVVTVSGYTNAEG
-182 INRLGGNADRIFEV
+182 VERLGGNVDRIYEV
-196 KRNVGDIHAFLEM
+196 KRNMGDIHAFLEM
-209 HIEQGN
+209 HIEQGS
-215 NLYNSNTDI
+215 NLYSSNTDI

-235 WDVTVTG
+235 WDVTVKG
-242 TTNHAGTTPMNQR
+242 FANHAGTTPMNQR

-271 IVNSYEGSQVGTVGR
+271 TVNSYEGSQVGTVGR
-286 ISAEPGVPNVI
+286 MSAEPGVPNVI

-318 YNKIIENSKIIEQET
+318 YNKILENTKIIEQET
-333 KTKFSFSPIDAVTG
+333 KTKFSFSPIDATG
-347 DPALMDRRI
+347 DPALMDKRI
-356 INIISGVTDDLG
+356 INILSDVSDDLG
-368 YSSMF
+368 YTSML

-381 AQSMALIAPTAMI
+381 AQTMALIAPTAMI

-407 EYTDFEMLEKTTNVM
+407 EYTSFEMLEKTTNVL
-422 LNTILKIDKLKL
+422 LNTILKIDKIELN
-434 D
+434 